1 MPSTRS
7 WSLLTNHGL
16 ALLCIARDRG
26 VRMRDLAAYLGITE
40 RSAQSIVADLI
51 ASGHITRHRHGRRNR
66 YELRVEE
73 PLELP
78 AARRTTLGEALA
90 PFVSE

>member
-1 MPSTRS
+1 MPPTRS

-16 ALLCIARDRG
+16 ALLCIARDRS
-26 VRMRDLAAYLGITE
+26 VRIRDLAAHLGITE

-51 ASGHITRHRHGRRNR
+51 ASGHITRHRDGRRNR
-66 YELRVEE
+66 YELRVEKR
-73 PLELP
+73 LDLP
-78 AARRTTLGEALA
+78 ASPGTTLGEALA